1 MENKYNNIFLGGSYP
16 KIEVWFLD
24 RSLRWHYLAES
35 FMAYFRLM
43 LMHLGLP
50 QWQYGITDIGL
61 SQQAQVRVSEKY
73 YECEKKLSTISPP
86 DTA

>member
-1 MENKYNNIFLGGSYP
+1 
-16 KIEVWFLD
+16 
-24 RSLRWHYLAES
+24 
-35 FMAYFRLM
+35 M

-73 YECEKKLSTISPP
+73 YECEKKLSTISLP